1 MIWSIQLYCD
11 TVAIGR
17 VKIPASC
24 ILRDCCSLLTYMKG
38 SPGVGQ
44 GLVKLDGAQVHLVV
58 VEIPDIGGKSKVQ
71 QNWNLI
77 TILAVILTLGHI
89 VW

>member
-1 MIWSIQLYCD
+1 M
-11 TVAIGR
+11 
-17 VKIPASC
+17 
-24 ILRDCCSLLTYMKG
+24 LTYMKGSPGVYMTG

-58 VEIPDIGGKSKVQ
+58 VEIPDIGGESKVQ

>member
-1 MIWSIQLYCD
+1 M
-11 TVAIGR
+11 T
-17 VKIPASC
+17 
-24 ILRDCCSLLTYMKG
+24 G

-58 VEIPDIGGKSKVQ
+58 VEIPDIGGESKVQ

-89 VW
+89 IW

>member
-1 MIWSIQLYCD
+1 M
-11 TVAIGR
+11 
-17 VKIPASC
+17 
-24 ILRDCCSLLTYMKG
+24 LTYMTG

-58 VEIPDIGGKSKVQ
+58 VEIPDIGGESKVQ

-77 TILAVILTLGHI
+77 TILAVILNLGHI
-89 VW
+89 IW